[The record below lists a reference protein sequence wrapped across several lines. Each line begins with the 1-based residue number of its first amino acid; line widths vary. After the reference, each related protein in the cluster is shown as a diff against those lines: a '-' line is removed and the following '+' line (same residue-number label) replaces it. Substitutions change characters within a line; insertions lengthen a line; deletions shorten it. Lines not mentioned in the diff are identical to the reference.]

1 MWWLWLNVPL
11 MVAFFAAWVGIPAW
25 MVCRHRD
32 ERSAFVPARVEP
44 QAVRVPDREELLVG
58 V

>member
-25 MVCRHRD
+25 MVCRRPD
-32 ERSAFVPARVEP
+32 ERAAFAAVRVEP
-44 QAVRVPDREELLVG
+44 QAVPVPDRDEQLAG